1 MKKLIRKDRESRQSC
16 LFYEY
21 PKFILSYSLG
31 NSMLSNSVRTNLFKQ
46 MSELPKNSL
55 SIRCVLRCIVTGR
68 RKRINKLFSFSRLV
82 LARFFRSGLL
92 FPLRRSKW

>member
-31 NSMLSNSVRTNLFKQ
+31 NSMLSKSVRTNLLIQ
-46 MSELPKNSL
+46 LLNLPRKSSVIRNVD
-55 SIRCVLRCIVTGR
+55 RCVVTGR